1 MFLFLSILKTETV
14 RVSQSPWITSG
25 SLCESHRPQQ
35 MHHDQVN
42 CCKAGHLAEDWEK
55 GRKIQGWV
63 AECDTENILLALV
76 SLHHSPTWMLHRS
89 SSRLLQEV
97 EQSCASGLSRKK
109 DVIQSFTGLFE
120 VRKEWISE
128 SNRMLPVPHFPEQPF
143 SLDNHKYKYCQI
155 TPRSWPDA
163 PNVFTENESFR
174 HRPVSKNR
182 TPEVLGSAPVLSW
195 RERL

>member
-1 MFLFLSILKTETV
+1 MWIPQTSADAPWPGKLLQGRAPCRGLGEGEENTRLSGRMWHWKHIAG
-14 RVSQSPWITSG
+14 SG
-25 SLCESHRPQQ
+25 E
-35 MHHDQVN
+35 
-42 CCKAGHLAEDWEK
+42 LAP
-55 GRKIQGWV
+55 
-63 AECDTENILLALV
+63 
-76 SLHHSPTWMLHRS
+76 PTWMLHRS